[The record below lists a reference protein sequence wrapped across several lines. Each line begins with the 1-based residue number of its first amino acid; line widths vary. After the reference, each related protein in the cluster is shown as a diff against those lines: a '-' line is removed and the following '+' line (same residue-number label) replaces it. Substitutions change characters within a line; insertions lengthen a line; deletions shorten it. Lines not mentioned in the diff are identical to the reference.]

1 MSSQVLEVM
10 PCIADKFVI
19 EIANSIQVSQDHVRV
34 QSERL
39 GKVARLVDGFT
50 GAGQQRQ
57 QQINQNMT
65 TGLNAAFDWLNA
77 LTRELSLGFTAIQV
91 ANQKITEVQNAVTD
105 LAEFS
110 IETRYMLEQLSTN
123 LHDRCDGLDERL
135 SQVEAETLAERQ
147 ITLLFKQWETDSFAH
162 ISPLLRLYTVLER
175 LYWGEFGSYY
185 RQYNTNFKAE
195 KTIQNLK
202 ERICLEAIQ
211 CLKKDKQID
220 HEEFFHP
227 LQWAENVKVLD
238 TDFTES
244 YAYMGDWAHVDKMP
258 IHYFASQ
265 QPKQLSL
272 YLPRVLTAEGLARS
286 SLDEMFGVRL

>member
-1 MSSQVLEVM
+1 MSSQVLEVL

-34 QSERL
+34 QSKRL

-77 LTRELSLGFTAIQV
+77 LTCELSLGFTAIKV
-91 ANQKITEVQNAVTD
+91 VNQKITEVQNAVTD

-110 IETRYMLEQLSTN
+110 FETRHQLQQLSIN
-123 LHDRCDGLDERL
+123 LRDRCDGLDERL
-135 SQVEAETLAERQ
+135 SLVEAEIGAERQ
-147 ITLLFKQWETDSFAH
+147 ITLLFKQWETGSFAH

-227 LQWAENVKVLD
+227 LQWAESPKALD
-238 TDFTES
+238 TDVIES
-244 YAYMGDWAHVDKMP
+244 YAYMGDWAHVDRMP

-265 QPKQLSL
+265 QPEQLSL

-286 SLDEMFGVRL
+286 SLDEMFGVRS